1 MGGRFRRRVEIADS
15 DSERAR
21 VAQAVKRAKVGDAEA
36 IRFLYIRY
44 ADNVYGYVRSFVHDE
59 HEAEDVTQLVFAKL
73 ITSISKYEERTTPF
87 AAWMLRVARNAAID
101 HVRSNRAMPSETVW
115 DSSEPD
121 IRDAGDRLR
130 GLTDALGALP
140 EDQRTVLILRQ
151 LLGLK
156 PAEVSKRLGR
166 SESSIHG
173 LHHRARQAL
182 RAELAEM
189 GLAPATLA

>member
-44 ADNVYGYVRSFVHDE
+44 ADNVYGYVQSFVHDE

-101 HVRSNRAMPSETVW
+101 HARSNRAMPSETVW
-115 DSSEPD
+115 DSTEPD
-121 IRDAGDRLR
+121 IQDAGDRLR

-173 LHHRARQAL
+173 LHHRARRAL